1 MTWKP
6 GCGNPTALGV
16 DTSQPLGH
24 DWAMNVMREYRFDL
38 LNRKHGNDVVICLQ
52 VPGLIGGIK
61 VWCGDEKYA
70 GITPHSFLASC
81 QRCLA
86 AAPRVQP

>member
-1 MTWKP
+1 MSEV
-6 GCGNPTALGV
+6 N
-16 DTSQPLGH
+16 
-24 DWAMNVMREYRFDL
+24 
-38 LNRKHGNDVVICLQ
+38 VVICLQ

-70 GITPHSFLASC
+70 GITPHTFLATC